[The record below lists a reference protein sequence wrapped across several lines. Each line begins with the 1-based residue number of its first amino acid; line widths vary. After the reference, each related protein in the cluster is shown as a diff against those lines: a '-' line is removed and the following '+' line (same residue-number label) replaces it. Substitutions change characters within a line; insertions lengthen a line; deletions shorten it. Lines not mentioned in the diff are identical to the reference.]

1 MVRKTAMMTS
11 SEIRE
16 TFLKYF
22 EDHGHKRVKSSS
34 LVPENDPTLLFIN
47 AGMNQ
52 FKDTFLGLE
61 KRDYQTATSSQQC
74 MRVSGKHNDL
84 ETVGRTSRHHTFF
97 EMLGNFSFGDYFKK
111 EAIECAWELCTKI
124 YKLAGERL
132 YITVYR
138 DDAEALELWRDRVGI
153 PEERIFKMGEKEN
166 FWSMGDTGPC
176 GPCSELHYDLG
187 ISPAGHSD
195 CSLECDCGR
204 YMEIWNLVFMQFNR
218 DASGKLTP
226 LPSPSIDT
234 GMGLER
240 ITCALQGV
248 QSNYDTDLFQP
259 IIMEACRLTG
269 VGYGE
274 DEKQDVSLRI
284 LADHSRACAF
294 LINNGVVPGNEG
306 RGYVLRKILRRA
318 VRHGKMLGTTDPFL
332 YTLTAL
338 VCDLMKDAYPEL
350 LETREYSAKIV
361 SHEEQK
367 FSSTLDHGMQLLD
380 EICERIAKKGQRV
393 LPGDDLFRLYDT
405 YGFPLDL
412 AQEVAAERELEVDEK
427 GFYAEMEKQRE
438 RARASWKGAEKEIH
452 PIYQELAG
460 QNLTTEFTGYTETRD
475 VSSHVLAL
483 LEDDQLVEELA
494 EGHTG
499 EIVLDRTPF
508 YAEAGGQV
516 ADKGV
521 LHNDTTRAS
530 VKHVYSPI
538 RDLRL
543 HKIKVESGRLKKDD
557 AALCSVSLE
566 ERTPITRNHT
576 ATHLLHAALRE
587 VLGEHV
593 KQAGSLVAPD
603 RLRFDFTHY
612 KPLTSAEL
620 LRIEELVNKKIREN
634 IKVQTQV
641 QELDEA
647 IEEGAMALFGE
658 KYQKEVRV
666 VKIPGF
672 SMELCGG
679 THVDRTGDIALFKIV
694 SENSVSAGVRRLEAT
709 TGEGALS
716 RFFDNEALLD
726 RLSGTLKV
734 RPTEL
739 EDTVQKLVREL
750 KETHKRV
757 DELQLKLAQKESS
770 NILDE
775 VREIGGVRVLSQK
788 VESLDRNRLR
798 ELADQLKNRLKS
810 GVVVLG
816 THTNSKVSLV
826 AMVTSDLTDRINAH
840 VLIGKIAALVDGGG
854 GGKPDMA
861 EAGGKDPSRL
871 NEALEETY
879 RVVGEFLN

>member
-1 MVRKTAMMTS
+1 MKTST
-11 SEIRE
+11 EIRE

-34 LVPENDPTLLFIN
+34 VVPENDPTLLFIN

-52 FKDTFLGLE
+52 FKDVFLGLE
-61 KRDYQTATSSQQC
+61 TRDYKRAASSQKC

-84 ETVGRTSRHHTFF
+84 ETVGRTNLHHTFF

-111 EAIECAWELCTKI
+111 EAIECAWELCTQI
-124 YKLAGERL
+124 YKLPKERL
-132 YITVYR
+132 YITIYQE
-138 DDAEALELWRDRVGI
+138 DDEALELWRDQVGI

-187 ISPAGHSD
+187 TSPAGHSD

-204 YMEIWNLVFMQFNR
+204 YVEIWNLVFMQFNR
-218 DASGKLTP
+218 DTSGKLIP

-240 ITCALQGV
+240 ITCVLQGV

-259 IIMEACRLTG
+259 IILEACRLTG
-269 VGYGE
+269 VSYGE
-274 DEKQDVSLRI
+274 DEKKNVSLRI

-318 VRHGKMLGTTDPFL
+318 VRHGKMLGMTDPFL
-332 YTLTAL
+332 YTLASL

-350 LETREYSAKIV
+350 VETREYAAKIV
-361 SHEEQK
+361 KHEEEK
-367 FSSTLDHGMQLLD
+367 FSITLDHGMQLLD
-380 EICERIAKKGQRV
+380 KICEEIVKKGQRL
-393 LPGDDLFRLYDT
+393 LPGEELFRLYDT

-412 AQEVAAERELEVDEK
+412 TQEIAAERDLEVDEK

-438 RARASWKGAEKEIH
+438 RARLSWKGAKKEIK
-452 PIYQELAG
+452 PIYQELAN
-460 QNLTTEFTGYTETRD
+460 QEMSTEFTGYTETRD
-475 VSSHVLAL
+475 VAGRVLAI
-483 LEDDQLVEELA
+483 LEGDQLVEELA

-516 ADKGV
+516 ADRGT
-521 LHNDTTRAS
+521 LHDDTTRVS
-530 VKHVYSPI
+530 VKYVYSPI
-538 RDLRL
+538 GALRL
-543 HKIKVESGRLKKDD
+543 HKVKVDRGRLKKD
-557 AALCSVSLE
+557 ATALCNVFWA
-566 ERTPITRNHT
+566 ERTHTARNHT
-576 ATHLLHAALRE
+576 ATHLLQAALRE
-587 VLGEHV
+587 FLGEHV

-612 KPLTSAEL
+612 KPLTTSEIRA
-620 LRIEELVNKKIREN
+620 IEELVNKKIREN
-634 IKVQTQV
+634 IEVQTQV
-641 QELDEA
+641 RDLDEA
-647 IEEGAMALFGE
+647 IQEGAMALFGE
-658 KYQKEVRV
+658 KYQKQVRV

-679 THVDRTGDIALFKIV
+679 THVHRTGDIALFKV
-694 SENSVSAGVRRLEAT
+694 MSENGVSAGVRRLEAI

-716 RFFDNEALLD
+716 RFFSNEALLGK
-726 RLSGTLKV
+726 LSGDLKV
-734 RPTEL
+734 SPTEL
-739 EDTVQKLVREL
+739 EDTVQRLVREL
-750 KETHKRV
+750 KETNKKL

-770 NILDE
+770 NILEE
-775 VREIGGVRVLSQK
+775 VREVRGVQVLSQK
-788 VESLDRNRLR
+788 VDNLDRNRLR
-798 ELADQLKNRLKS
+798 QMADQIKNRLKT

-816 THTNSKVSLV
+816 THTNGKVSLV
-826 AMVTSDLTDRINAH
+826 AMVTADLTDKISAH
-840 VLIGKIAALVDGGG
+840 DLIGKIASLVDGGG

-871 NEALEETY
+871 SEALEETY
-879 RVVGEFLN
+879 RVVDEFLT

>member
-1 MVRKTAMMTS
+1 MKTST
-11 SEIRE
+11 EIRE

-34 LVPENDPTLLFIN
+34 VVPENDPTLLFIN

-52 FKDTFLGLE
+52 FKDVFLGLE
-61 KRDYQTATSSQQC
+61 TRDYKRATSSQKC

-84 ETVGRTSRHHTFF
+84 ETVGRTNLHHTFF

-111 EAIECAWELCTKI
+111 EAIECAWELCTQI
-124 YKLAGERL
+124 YKLPKERL
-132 YITVYR
+132 YITIYQE
-138 DDAEALELWRDRVGI
+138 DDEALELWRDQVGI

-187 ISPAGHSD
+187 TSPAGHSD

-204 YMEIWNLVFMQFNR
+204 YVEIWNLVFMQFNR
-218 DASGKLTP
+218 DTSGKLIP

-240 ITCALQGV
+240 ITCVLQGV

-259 IIMEACRLTG
+259 IILEACRLTG
-269 VGYGE
+269 VSYGE
-274 DEKQDVSLRI
+274 DEKKNVSLRI

-318 VRHGKMLGTTDPFL
+318 VRHGKMLGMTDPFL
-332 YTLTAL
+332 YTLASL
-338 VCDLMKDAYPEL
+338 VCDLMKNAYPEL
-350 LETREYSAKIV
+350 VETREYAAKIV
-361 SHEEQK
+361 NHEEEK
-367 FSSTLDHGMQLLD
+367 FSITLDHGMQLLD
-380 EICERIAKKGQRV
+380 KICEEIVKKGQRL
-393 LPGDDLFRLYDT
+393 LPGEELFRLYDT

-412 AQEVAAERELEVDEK
+412 TQEIAAERDLEVDEK
-427 GFYAEMEKQRE
+427 GFCAEMEKQRE
-438 RARASWKGAEKEIH
+438 RARLSWKGAKKEIK
-452 PIYQELAG
+452 PIYQELTN
-460 QNLTTEFTGYTETRD
+460 QEMSTEFTGYTETRD
-475 VSSHVLAL
+475 VAGRVLAI
-483 LEDDQLVEELA
+483 LEGDQLVEELA

-516 ADKGV
+516 ADRGT
-521 LHNDTTRAS
+521 LHDDTTRVS
-530 VKHVYSPI
+530 VKDVYSPI
-538 RDLRL
+538 GALRL
-543 HKIKVESGRLKKDD
+543 HKVKVDRGRLKKD
-557 AALCSVSLE
+557 ATALCNVFWA
-566 ERTPITRNHT
+566 ERTHTARNHT
-576 ATHLLHAALRE
+576 ATHLLQAALRE

-612 KPLTSAEL
+612 KPLTTSEIRA
-620 LRIEELVNKKIREN
+620 IEELVNKKIREN
-634 IKVQTQV
+634 IEVQTQV
-641 QELDEA
+641 RDLDEA
-647 IEEGAMALFGE
+647 IQEGAMALFGE
-658 KYQKEVRV
+658 KYQKQVRV

-679 THVDRTGDIALFKIV
+679 THVHRTGDIALFKV
-694 SENSVSAGVRRLEAT
+694 MSENGVSAGVRRLEAI

-716 RFFDNEALLD
+716 RFFSNEALLGK
-726 RLSGTLKV
+726 LSGDLKV
-734 RPTEL
+734 SPTEL
-739 EDTVQKLVREL
+739 EDTVQRLVREL
-750 KETHKRV
+750 KETNKKL

-770 NILDE
+770 NILEE
-775 VREIGGVRVLSQK
+775 VREVRGVQVLSQK
-788 VESLDRNRLR
+788 VDNLDRNRLR
-798 ELADQLKNRLKS
+798 QMADQIKNRLKT

-816 THTNSKVSLV
+816 THTNGKVSLV
-826 AMVTSDLTDRINAH
+826 AMVTADLTDKISAH
-840 VLIGKIAALVDGGG
+840 DLIGKIASLVDGGG

-871 NEALEETY
+871 SEALEETY
-879 RVVGEFLN
+879 RVLDEFLT

>member
-1 MVRKTAMMTS
+1 MARKTAMKTS

-22 EDHGHKRVKSSS
+22 EDHGHKRVNSSS

-52 FKDTFLGLE
+52 FKDVFLGLE
-61 KRDYQTATSSQQC
+61 KRDYKRATSSQKC

-84 ETVGRTSRHHTFF
+84 ETVGRTSLHHTFF

-124 YKLAGERL
+124 YKLPEERL
-132 YITVYR
+132 YVTVYQE
-138 DDAEALELWRDRVGI
+138 DDEALELWRDGVGI
-153 PEERIFKMGEKEN
+153 PQERLFKMGKEDN

-187 ISPAGHSD
+187 TSPAGHSD

-218 DASGKLTP
+218 DSSGKMTP

-240 ITCALQGV
+240 IACALQGV

-259 IIMEACRLTG
+259 IIAEACRLTG
-269 VGYGE
+269 ATYGE
-274 DEKQDVSLRI
+274 DEKKDISLRI

-338 VCDLMKDAYPEL
+338 VSDLMKDAYPEL
-350 LETREYSAKIV
+350 LETREYSAKV
-361 SHEEQK
+361 VNHEEEK
-367 FSSTLDHGMQLLD
+367 FSSTLDHGGKLLD
-380 EICERIAKKGQRV
+380 EICKKIVKKGQRV
-393 LPGDDLFRLYDT
+393 LPGEELFRLYDT

-412 AQEVAAERELEVDEK
+412 TQEIAAERDLDVDEK

-438 RARASWKGAEKEIH
+438 RARVSWKGAEKEIK
-452 PIYQELAG
+452 PIYQELAD
-460 QNLTTEFTGYTETRD
+460 QELSTEFTGYAETRD
-475 VSSHVLAL
+475 VSGHVLAI
-483 LEDDQLVEELA
+483 LEGDQLVEELA
-494 EGHTG
+494 EGQTG
-499 EIVLDRTPF
+499 EIILDRTPL

-516 ADKGV
+516 ADKGI
-521 LHNDTTRAS
+521 LHNDTTRLS
-530 VKHVYSPI
+530 VENVYSPI
-538 RDLRL
+538 TDLRL
-543 HKIKVESGRLKKDD
+543 HKVKVEKGRLKKDD
-557 AALCSVSLE
+557 AVLSSVSSE
-566 ERTPITRNHT
+566 ERIRTARNHT

-612 KPLTSAEL
+612 KPLTTLEI
-620 LRIEELVNKKIREN
+620 REIEELVNKKIREN
-634 IKVQTQV
+634 IEVQTQV
-641 QELDEA
+641 SDLDDA
-647 IEEGAMALFGE
+647 IQEGAMALFGE

-679 THVDRTGDIALFKIV
+679 THVDRTGDIALFKIM

-709 TGEGALS
+709 SGEGALS
-716 RFFDNEALLD
+716 RFFDNEALLGK
-726 RLSGTLKV
+726 LSGDLKV
-734 RPTEL
+734 PPKEL
-739 EDTVQKLVREL
+739 GDTVQKIVQEL
-750 KETHKRV
+750 KETNKKI

-775 VREIGGVRVLSQK
+775 VREVKGVQVLSQK
-788 VESLDRNRLR
+788 VDNLDRNRLR
-798 ELADQLKNRLKS
+798 QLADQLKNRLKT

-816 THTNSKVSLV
+816 THTNGKVSLV
-826 AMVTSDLTDRINAH
+826 AMVTSDLTDKINAH
-840 VLIGKIAALVDGGG
+840 DLIGKIASLVDGGG

-879 RVVGEFLN
+879 RVVDEFLN

>member
-1 MVRKTAMMTS
+1 MKTS

-22 EDHGHKRVKSSS
+22 EDHGHKRVRSSS

-61 KRDYQTATSSQQC
+61 NRDYKTATSSQKC

-111 EAIECAWELCTKI
+111 EAIDCAWELCTKI
-124 YKLAGERL
+124 YELAGERL

-138 DDAEALELWRDRVGI
+138 DDTEALELWRDRVGI

-195 CSLECDCGR
+195 CTLECDCGR

-218 DASGKLTP
+218 DASGKMTP

-259 IIMEACRLTG
+259 IILEACRLTG
-269 VGYGE
+269 VSYGE
-274 DEKQDVSLRI
+274 DEKKDVSLRI

-361 SHEEQK
+361 NHEEEK

-380 EICERIAKKGQRV
+380 EMCEKLAKKNQRL
-393 LPGDDLFRLYDT
+393 LPGEELFRLYDT

-438 RARASWKGAEKEIH
+438 RARVSWKGTQKEIK
-452 PIYQELAG
+452 PIYQELAD
-460 QNLTTEFTGYTETRD
+460 QDLTTEFTGYTETHD
-475 VSSHVLAL
+475 VSGHVLAI

-494 EGHTG
+494 EGQTG

-530 VKHVYSPI
+530 VKHVYSPL

-543 HKIKVESGRLKKDD
+543 HKIKVKSGRLRKGD

-576 ATHLLHAALRE
+576 ATHLLQAALRE

-593 KQAGSLVAPD
+593 KQAGSLVTPD

-620 LRIEELVNKKIREN
+620 LGIEKLVNKKIREN
-634 IKVQTQV
+634 IQVQTQV
-641 QELDEA
+641 RELDDA
-647 IEEGAMALFGE
+647 IQEGAMALFGE

-666 VKIPGF
+666 VTILGF

-679 THVDRTGDIALFKIV
+679 THVERTGDIALFKIV
-694 SENSVSAGVRRLEAT
+694 SENGVSAGVRRLEAT

-726 RLSGTLKV
+726 RLSGDLKV
-734 RPTEL
+734 QPREL
-739 EDTVQKLVREL
+739 EETVQRIVREL
-750 KETHKRV
+750 KETHKKL

-775 VREIGGVRVLSQK
+775 VREIEGVRVLSQK
-788 VESLDRNRLR
+788 VEGLDRNRLR

-826 AMVTSDLTDRINAH
+826 AMVTSDLTDRISAH
-840 VLIGKIAALVDGGG
+840 DLIGKIASLVDGGG

-871 NEALEETY
+871 SEALEETY

>member
-1 MVRKTAMMTS
+1 MKTS

-52 FKDTFLGLE
+52 FKDVFLGLE
-61 KRDYQTATSSQQC
+61 KRDYKRATSSQKC

-84 ETVGRTSRHHTFF
+84 ETVGRTSLHHTFF

-111 EAIECAWELCTKI
+111 EAIEYAWELCTKI
-124 YKLAGERL
+124 YKLAEERL
-132 YITVYR
+132 YITVHR
-138 DDAEALELWRDRVGI
+138 EDAEALELWRDRVGI
-153 PEERIFKMGEKEN
+153 PEERIFKLGEEEN

-187 ISPAGHSD
+187 TSPAGHTD

-204 YMEIWNLVFMQFNR
+204 YVEIWNLVFMQFNR
-218 DASGKLTP
+218 DASGKMTP

-240 ITCALQGV
+240 IACVLQGV

-259 IIMEACRLTG
+259 IIQEACRLTG
-269 VGYGE
+269 VIYGE
-274 DEKQDVSLRI
+274 DEKKDISLRI

-294 LINNGVVPGNEG
+294 LINDGVVPGNEG
-306 RGYVLRKILRRA
+306 RDYVLRKILRRA

-338 VCDLMKDAYPEL
+338 VCTLMKDAYPEL

-361 SHEEQK
+361 NHEEEK

-380 EICERIAKKGQRV
+380 EICERIVKKGQRV
-393 LPGDDLFRLYDT
+393 LPGEELFRLYDT

-412 AQEVAAERELEVDEK
+412 AQEVAVERELEVDEK

-438 RARASWKGAEKEIH
+438 RARVSWKGAEKKIK
-452 PIYQELAG
+452 PIYQELADRD
-460 QNLTTEFTGYTETRD
+460 LTTEFTGYTETHN
-475 VSSHVLAL
+475 VSGHVLAI
-483 LEDDQLVEELA
+483 LEGGQLVEELA
-494 EGHTG
+494 EGQTG

-530 VKHVYSPI
+530 VKDVHSPI
-538 RDLRL
+538 SDLRL
-543 HKIKVESGRLKKDD
+543 HKVTVESGRLRNDD

-566 ERTPITRNHT
+566 ERTHTARNHT

-593 KQAGSLVAPD
+593 KQAGSLVAPG

-612 KPLTSAEL
+612 KSLTIAEIL
-620 LRIEELVNKKIREN
+620 EIEELVNKRIREN
-634 IKVQTQV
+634 IEVQTQV
-641 QELDEA
+641 RKLDEA
-647 IEEGAMALFGE
+647 IQEGAMALFGE

-694 SENSVSAGVRRLEAT
+694 SENSVSAGVRRLEAM

-716 RFFDNEALLD
+716 RFFDDEALLG
-726 RLSGTLKV
+726 RLSGNLKV

-739 EDTVQKLVREL
+739 EDTVQRMVREL
-750 KETHKRV
+750 KETHKKV
-757 DELQLKLAQKESS
+757 DELQLKVAQKESS
-770 NILDE
+770 NFMDE
-775 VREIGGVRVLSQK
+775 VREIRGVQVLSQK
-788 VESLDRNRLR
+788 VERLDRNRLR
-798 ELADQLKNRLKS
+798 QLADQLKNRLKT

-840 VLIGKIAALVDGGG
+840 DLIGKIASLVDGGG

-871 NEALEETY
+871 SEALEETY
-879 RVVGEFLN
+879 RVVGEFLD

>member
-1 MVRKTAMMTS
+1 MKTS

-22 EDHGHKRVKSSS
+22 EDHGHKRVRSSS

-61 KRDYQTATSSQQC
+61 KRDYKRATSSQKC

-84 ETVGRTSRHHTFF
+84 ETVGRTSLHHTFF

-138 DDAEALELWRDRVGI
+138 DDTEALELWRDRVGI

-204 YMEIWNLVFMQFNR
+204 YVEIWNLVFMQFNR

-240 ITCALQGV
+240 IACALQGV

-259 IIMEACRLTG
+259 IILEACRLTG
-269 VGYGE
+269 VSYGE
-274 DEKQDVSLRI
+274 DEKKDVSLRI

-361 SHEEQK
+361 NHEEEK

-393 LPGDDLFRLYDT
+393 LPGEDLFRLYDT

-412 AQEVAAERELEVDEK
+412 AQEVAAERQLEVDEK

-438 RARASWKGAEKEIH
+438 RARVSWKGAEKEIK
-452 PIYQELAG
+452 PIYQELAD
-460 QNLTTEFTGYTETRD
+460 QDLTTEFTGYTETRD
-475 VSSHVLAL
+475 VSGHVLAI
-483 LEDDQLVEELA
+483 LESDQLVEELA
-494 EGHTG
+494 EGQTG

-521 LHNDTTRAS
+521 LHNDTTQAS
-530 VKHVYSPI
+530 VQHVYSPL

-543 HKIKVESGRLKKDD
+543 HKITVKSGRLKKGD

-576 ATHLLHAALRE
+576 ATHLLQAALRE

-620 LRIEELVNKKIREN
+620 LGIEELVNKKIREN

-641 QELDEA
+641 RELDEA
-647 IEEGAMALFGE
+647 IQEGAMALFGE

-679 THVDRTGDIALFKIV
+679 THVERTGDIALFKIV
-694 SENSVSAGVRRLEAT
+694 SENGVSAGVRRLEAT

-716 RFFDNEALLD
+716 RFFDNEALLG
-726 RLSGTLKV
+726 RLSGDLKV
-734 RPTEL
+734 RPREL
-739 EDTVQKLVREL
+739 EETVQRIVREL
-750 KETHKRV
+750 KETHKKLE
-757 DELQLKLAQKESS
+757 ELQLKLAQKESS
-770 NILDE
+770 NILAE
-775 VREIGGVRVLSQK
+775 VREIEGVRVLSQK
-788 VESLDRNRLR
+788 VEGLDRNRLR

-816 THTNSKVSLV
+816 THTNGKVSLV
-826 AMVTSDLTDRINAH
+826 AMVTSDLTDRISAH
-840 VLIGKIAALVDGGG
+840 DLIGKIASLVDGGG

-871 NEALEETY
+871 SEALEETY
-879 RVVGEFLN
+879 RVVGEFLD